1 MNDAAR
7 QRAVNTNVSPSAQSV
22 AEGGRRITA
31 SFFSQ
36 EVEQHVVQQKMCQL
50 GFVCIALNI
59 QQKRLRL
66 SLRRKKIDII
76 GENLSIVTRLEP
88 TSEHHLCDARID

>member
-1 MNDAAR
+1 
-7 QRAVNTNVSPSAQSV
+7 
-22 AEGGRRITA
+22 
-31 SFFSQ
+31 
-36 EVEQHVVQQKMCQL
+36 MCQL

-66 SLRRKKIDII
+66 SLRRKKIDIM